1 MTGMYRGLTK
11 EGKVVLGCLFH
22 HVTRAFI
29 IDEYEMTE
37 GLCTISSTPRSISGW
52 IEVLPESLAQF
63 TGKHDKNKKPIY
75 GSFEIDEKMTGGGDT
90 IKATFH
96 FYLGG
101 DVLGKIHHIM
111 YLHGILGGVCL
122 NYNDDD
128 RRIKLNKENIKR
140 YFQNIGYLHNLEV
153 IEGGE

>member
-1 MTGMYRGLTK
+1 MAGMYRGLTK

-75 GSFEIDEKMTGGGDT
+75 GSFEIDGFMTE
-90 IKATFH
+90 
-96 FYLGG
+96 GG
-101 DVLGKIHHIM
+101 DVVKGVNMHTMKVMWGIRRLGWCVQFTDRNTQ
-111 YLHGILGGVCL
+111 YLEPM
-122 NYNDDD
+122 DDELFRD
-128 RRIKLNKENIKR
+128 YKC
-140 YFQNIGYLHNLEV
+140 EV
-153 IEGGE
+153 IIEGGE